1 MDFTTPQ
8 AALALLALL
17 AVKHFICD
25 GPLQTLA
32 MVRGKAIYGNRLV
45 LLHAAIHACAT
56 LFILFFAGLPPALA
70 LGIAA
75 AECVVHY
82 HIDFA
87 KEELLRRMQ
96 WTQAQPQFWWTLVG
110 DQALHY
116 LSYIAAAMFI
126 VSN

>member
-8 AALALLALL
+8 AALILLALL

-32 MVRGKAIYGNRLV
+32 MVRGKATYGNRLG
-45 LLHAAIHACAT
+45 LLHAAVHAFAT
-56 LFILFFAGLPPALA
+56 LLVLFLIGLPPALA

-75 AECVVHY
+75 SELVVHY

-87 KEELLRRMQ
+87 KEQLLRQMQ
-96 WTQAQPQFWWTLVG
+96 WTHAQPHFWWTLVG
-110 DQALHY
+110 DQALHH
-116 LSYIAAAMFI
+116 LSYIAAVLFI
-126 VSN
+126 VSK